1 MKTHL
6 FVKPLLILAL
16 IWSAIGASAGEKEQ
30 PNIVLFFVDDMGW
43 SDLGYRNP
51 VFESPYIDAL
61 AAESVDYQQAYI
73 ATPTCSPSRATLL
86 TGQHPARLRMV
97 RHIPKDE
104 ANGFDKFRRTDQ
116 EFNLLKSDPA
126 QFPSRNWVPLE
137 EETYAEALGDLGY
150 YSLFVGKWHLGH
162 EKYHPIHQ
170 GFDRQIGTSNAGA
183 PKSYYPKY
191 FQNSEVLADEKE
203 RYLTDLL
210 TDETVEFIEDY
221 DQDKPFMVSMWYYS
235 VHSPHQGRKD
245 YLEHFESKGLNGRYA
260 NYAAM
265 VKSIDDSVG
274 RVRAALSEKGID
286 RETVIIFLSDQGGYF
301 DNPPFHGGKMSDTL
315 YEGGA
320 RVPFMI
326 NWPGVTE
333 GHVKQESI
341 VQSTDLFPTLVEIA
355 GGDPTTFGKLDGIS
369 LVPTLKSREAWTR
382 PEAIFGYRAYEDL
395 YASVREGDW
404 KLMAYRS
411 GYTKLYNIKN
421 DIGERND
428 VTWNDRDT
436 RLKHSLLVDA
446 LVDFELRMGIYDYS
460 GVDDLPLLTSYSTR
474 QRLAK
479 VELTD
484 EQDARLAQM
493 DRELGRDVRDIRIH
507 HDIVLETIHRRDHE
521 TARLRAEGVRGE
533 ALLEG
538 MIVAA
543 KVTAKQGDGFRAIVQ
558 RREKY
563 QAEVQA
569 LLTPVQRKLI
579 ARN

>member
-1 MKTHL
+1 MKISVM
-6 FVKPLLILAL
+6 VKPLLLIAL
-16 IWSAIGASAGEKEQ
+16 IAAAVGLPAGEKQQ

-51 VFESPYIDAL
+51 VFESPNIDAL

-73 ATPTCSPSRATLL
+73 PTPTCSPSRATLL

-97 RHIPKDE
+97 RHIPKDA

-137 EETYAEALGDLGY
+137 EVTYAEALGDLGY
-150 YSLFVGKWHLGH
+150 YNLFVGKWHLGH
-162 EKYHPIHQ
+162 EPYHPIHQ

-191 FQNSEVLADEKE
+191 FQNSEVLDDEKD

-210 TDETVEFIEDY
+210 TDETVEFIGDY
-221 DQDKPFMVSMWYYS
+221 DRDQPFMISMWYYS

-245 YLEHFESKGLNGRYA
+245 YVEHFEAKGLSGRYA

-265 VKSIDDSVG
+265 VKSVDDSVG
-274 RVRAALSEKGID
+274 RVRAALTEKSIE
-286 RETVIIFLSDQGGYF
+286 RETIIIFLSDQGGYF
-301 DNPPFHGGKMSDTL
+301 ANPPFHGGKMSDTL

-320 RVPFMI
+320 RVPLLI

-333 GHVKQESI
+333 GHVKQDSI
-341 VQSTDLFPTLVEIA
+341 VQSTDLFPTLVEIG
-355 GGDPTTFGKLDGIS
+355 GGDATQFAKLDGIS
-369 LVPTLKSREAWTR
+369 LLPTLKSAEAWTR

-395 YASVREGDW
+395 YATVREGDW
-404 KLMAYRS
+404 KLTAYRS
-411 GYTKLYNIKN
+411 GYTKLYNLKD
-421 DIGERND
+421 DIGETTD
-428 VTWNDRDT
+428 ITWRDRDT

-446 LVDFELRMGIYDYS
+446 LVDFELRMGIYEFS
-460 GVDDLPLLTSYSTR
+460 GVDDLPLLKSFYAK

-479 VELTD
+479 
-484 EQDARLAQM
+484 ARLTVAQDEELEKM
-493 DRELGRDVRDIRIH
+493 GRTLGREIRDIRIR
-507 HDIVLETIHRRDHE
+507 HDIDLQAIHLRDHE
-521 TARLRAEGVRGE
+521 TSRLRDEGLTGD

-543 KVTAKQGDGFRAIVQ
+543 NFTEKQSNGFRAIVK
-558 RREKY
+558 R
-563 QAEVQA
+563 QAKFQADVHA
-569 LLTPVQRKLI
+569 LLTPAQRKLI
-579 ARN
+579 GRN

>member
-1 MKTHL
+1 MTPK
-6 FVKPLLILAL
+6 FSVKIFLILAL
-16 IWSAIGASAGEKEQ
+16 LGSALGVAAGEKAQ

-51 VFESPYIDAL
+51 VFESPNIDAL

-73 ATPTCSPSRATLL
+73 PTPTCSPSRATLL

-97 RHIPKDE
+97 RHIPKDA

-137 EETYAEALGDLGY
+137 EITYAEALRDLGY
-150 YSLFVGKWHLGH
+150 YNLFVGKWHLGH
-162 EKYHPIHQ
+162 EPYHPIHQ

-191 FQNSEVLADEKE
+191 FQNSDVLAEEKE

-210 TDETVEFIEDY
+210 TDETVAFIEDY
-221 DQDKPFMVSMWYYS
+221 DREQPFMVSMWYYS

-245 YLEHFESKGLNGRYA
+245 YVEHFEAKGLSGRFA

-265 VKSIDDSVG
+265 VKSVDDSVG
-274 RVRAALSEKGID
+274 RVRAALAEKGID

-301 DNPPFHGGKMSDTL
+301 ENPPFHGGKMSDTL

-320 RVPFMI
+320 RVPLMI
-326 NWPGVTE
+326 NWPGVTLA
-333 GHVKQESI
+333 HVKQESI

-355 GGDPTTFGKLDGIS
+355 GGDVSGFEKLDGLS
-369 LVPTLKSREAWTR
+369 LVPTLRSTETWTR
-382 PEAIFGYRAYEDL
+382 PTAIFGYRAYEDL

-411 GYTKLYNIKN
+411 GYTKLYNLKH
-421 DIGERND
+421 DLGERHD
-428 VTWNDRDT
+428 VTWDNKET

-446 LVDFELRMGIYDYS
+446 LVDFELRLGIYEYS
-460 GVDDLPLLTSYSTR
+460 GVDDLPLLASYSIR
-474 QRLAK
+474 QRLAPI
-479 VELTD
+479 ELTA
-484 EQDARLAQM
+484 EQDAKLDEMGRT
-493 DRELGRDVRDIRIH
+493 LGKEIRAIRH
-507 HDIVLETIHRRDHE
+507 QHDIDLGTIHRRDDE
-521 TARLRAEGVRGE
+521 TRRLRTEGLKGD
-533 ALLEG
+533 ALVEG
-538 MIVAA
+538 MIKAA
-543 KVTAKQGDGFRAIVQ
+543 GLTEKQSNGFRAIEARRAKFQ
-558 RREKY
+558 RD
-563 QAEVQA
+563 VQA
-569 LLTPVQRKLI
+569 LLTPDQRALLRK
-579 ARN
+579 